1 MAYPIPG
8 KLPWISRGQC
18 NRRGIPGHEH
28 WTPVSS
34 ALHHNINFDFFFS
47 DIMYFDF
54 PLATT
59 ATYPALHTDVTLEL
73 RLLIWRKCH
82 LVFQVQLVFL
92 VAEIEDQF
100 THKLATS
107 LALPITFDFRILLL
121 HIEYPETLIQY
132 DRPQPDL
139 KMTNEALVAFA

>member
-1 MAYPIPG
+1 
-8 KLPWISRGQC
+8 
-18 NRRGIPGHEH
+18 
-28 WTPVSS
+28 
-34 ALHHNINFDFFFS
+34 
-47 DIMYFDF
+47 MYFDF
-54 PLATT
+54 PPATT
-59 ATYPALHTDVTLEL
+59 ATYPALNTDVTLEL